1 NALNMNV
8 LDELDE
14 AIQNINGDPE
24 TMAIIITGAGDKAF
38 VAGADIKEL
47 SSLDAASGKKLSKK
61 GQDIFTKI
69 ENSGKPVIA
78 AVNGYALG
86 GGAEL
91 AMACHIRI
99 GSKNAVF
106 GLPETS
112 LGLIP
117 GYGGT
122 QRLTALAGRAKA
134 LELILTARHVKADE
148 ALNLGILNEIAEEGS
163 PVEAAKKTAGVML
176 KNGPVALEKA
186 IKAVNAAAGGV
197 DFESEAS
204 LFGELCGTHDFKEGT
219 TAFLE
224 KRKPEYKGR

>member
-1 NALNMNV
+1 MSNPYENLIIEKDDNQIAVLTINRPDKLNALNMNV

-99 GSKNAVF
+99 G
-106 GLPETS
+106 
-112 LGLIP
+112 
-117 GYGGT
+117 
-122 QRLTALAGRAKA
+122 
-134 LELILTARHVKADE
+134 
-148 ALNLGILNEIAEEGS
+148 
-163 PVEAAKKTAGVML
+163 
-176 KNGPVALEKA
+176 
-186 IKAVNAAAGGV
+186 
-197 DFESEAS
+197 
-204 LFGELCGTHDFKEGT
+204 
-219 TAFLE
+219 
-224 KRKPEYKGR
+224 